1 MEIGALNELLA
12 TLQPAAPAP
21 SPTANPAVAAADP
34 APASEPAPAAAPIQ
48 SPQAPVAAVPAVPL
62 APQASI
68 SAPEPVIPEPAAP
81 ALHPMAQRIS
91 EMLASGESHEAVR
104 RFVEVQTVDTT
115 RLSDMDAVRF
125 NFQNKYPFLAPA
137 EVDAKIIQE
146 IGIDPTGVDAPDA
159 RQSAALKI
167 AANQARAEINSQK
180 VNVSPQAAA
189 APVSQVPAQTTPV
202 VNPAVEQGWMKVL
215 EAATPT
221 FANLPIK
228 AEVPEIGAYAHDFQ
242 FSTEAVAFAR
252 AEVQKL
258 AVQNNMPFDQAS
270 LGRLQGIAQK
280 LMIAHDF
287 QSIVASVAK
296 DAYESG
302 RTSVAARVAGSPT
315 VAAPTTAPVAGA
327 AAPKPARLPLVG

>member
-21 SPTANPAVAAADP
+21 APAVDPAVAAAAP

-48 SPQAPVAAVPAVPL
+48 APQVPVQAVPLVPQAP
-62 APQASI
+62 I
-68 SAPEPVIPEPAAP
+68 SAPEPVIPEPTVP

-91 EMLASGESHEAVR
+91 EMLASGESPEAVR
-104 RFVEVQTVDTT
+104 RFVEVQTIDTT

-159 RQSAALKI
+159 GQSAALKI
-167 AANQARAEINSQK
+167 AANQARTEINSQK
-180 VNVSPQAAA
+180 VNASAPAVT
-189 APVSQVPAQTTPV
+189 APVSQVPATQTTPV
-202 VNPAVEQGWMKVL
+202 VNANPAVEQGWMKVL

-242 FSTEAVAFAR
+242 FSPEAVAFAR

-315 VAAPTTAPVAGA
+315 VAAPITAPVAGS
-327 AAPKPARLPLVG
+327 AAPKPVRLPLVG